1 MAVMQILQKRGVRA
15 PVPEE
20 IEVGEV
26 AINTAAGKLYVK
38 TDAGEVVAVGS
49 GDSGN
54 GTGSAVTIS
63 ETAPLDASNGDEW
76 FCSKEGDE
84 ALYIFDGDVWF
95 GIPVGGDVVAPKEYA
110 LGTTTRNGNVVLNIV
125 DGALSVKTHSGS
137 TKWNM
142 EGDGLIG
149 DARTG
154 EVNLPT
160 QEQ

>member
-1 MAVMQILQKRGVRA
+1 MDCSFLTNIAFHCLTLAQNEA
-15 PVPEE
+15 PV
-20 IEVGEV
+20 V
-26 AINTAAGKLYVK
+26 
-38 TDAGEVVAVGS
+38 
-49 GDSGN
+49 
-54 GTGSAVTIS
+54 
-63 ETAPLDASNGDEW
+63 ETSWLD
-76 FCSKEGDE
+76 
-84 ALYIFDGDVWF
+84 DVWF